1 MKNFADLTERE
12 VLAVAIS
19 SEEEDSRIYMT
30 FAEDLA
36 ERYPDSAKIF
46 EEMAEEER
54 GHRHR
59 LLEMYEQRFG
69 PHLPPIRR
77 EDVKGFLRRRPIW
90 LTKNLPLDT
99 IRKEVE
105 TMELQAEQFYIK
117 AAEQA
122 EDVGVRRLLGDLA
135 EEEKGHEQLA
145 VKLTDK
151 ILSPDVRAE
160 EDKTR
165 RRMFVLQYVQPGLA
179 GLMDGSV
186 STLAPLFAAAFAT
199 HQNWQTFL
207 VGLAASIGA
216 GISMGFAEALSD
228 DGSLTGR
235 GSPWL
240 RGATCGMM
248 TTLGGLGHSMPYLVP
263 DSWPNAF
270 WIATAIAGV
279 VVFFELWAIAFI
291 RARYM
296 DTPFLQAVFQIVLG
310 GAIVLARRHPDRRGV
325 AAMAQ
330 LPFSPPISGKN
341 MSFHDAGS
349 RLMVPTRRMN
359 FANFI
364 VAAGVMVHSTPGP
377 VTTFVTISSG
387 SFEPVSSIQ
396 LCAVPFGSAAM
407 IAVASFTASRNAA

>member
-12 VLAVAIS
+12 VLAVAIA
-19 SEEEDSRIYMT
+19 SEEEDSRIYMA

-36 ERYPDSAKIF
+36 ERYPDSARIF
-46 EEMAEEER
+46 EGMAEEER

-59 LLEMYEQRFG
+59 LLELYEERFG
-69 PHLPPIRR
+69 SHLPPIRR
-77 EDVKGFLRRRPIW
+77 EDVRGFLRRRPIW
-90 LTKNLPLDT
+90 LTKNLSLDS
-99 IRKEVE
+99 IRKEAG
-105 TMELQAEQFYIK
+105 TMEFEARRFYAK

-122 EDVGVRRLLGDLA
+122 QDIGVRRLLGDLA
-135 EEEKGHEQLA
+135 EAEKDHEDRATQL
-145 VKLTDK
+145 TGD
-151 ILSPDVRAE
+151 ILKPGVRAE
-160 EDKTR
+160 EDRTR

-240 RGATCGMM
+240 RGLTCGVM
-248 TTLGGLGHSMPYLVP
+248 TTIGGLGHSLPYLVP
-263 DSWPNAF
+263 DSLPNAF
-270 WIATAIAGV
+270 WIATSIAGL

-291 RARYM
+291 RSRYM

-310 GAIVLARRHPDRRGV
+310 GVIVLGV
-325 AAMAQ
+325 GILIGAA
-330 LPFSPPISGKN
+330 
-341 MSFHDAGS
+341 
-349 RLMVPTRRMN
+349 
-359 FANFI
+359 
-364 VAAGVMVHSTPGP
+364 
-377 VTTFVTISSG
+377 
-387 SFEPVSSIQ
+387 
-396 LCAVPFGSAAM
+396 
-407 IAVASFTASRNAA
+407 

>member
-1 MKNFADLTERE
+1 MKSFADLTERE

-30 FAEDLA
+30 FAEDLK
-36 ERYPDSAKIF
+36 ERYPDSAKLF

-90 LTKNLPLDT
+90 LTKNLPLDA

-105 TMELQAEQFYIK
+105 TMELEAERFYSR
-117 AAEQA
+117 AAERA
-122 EDVGVRRLLGDLA
+122 DDVGVRRLLGDLA
-135 EEEKGHEQLA
+135 EEEKGHENLA
-145 VKLTDK
+145 VKLTGQ
-151 ILSPDVRAE
+151 ILKPDVREA

-199 HQNWQTFL
+199 HHNWQTFL

-216 GISMGFAEALSD
+216 GISMAFAEALSD

-235 GSPWL
+235 GSPWI
-240 RGATCGMM
+240 RGTTTGMM
-248 TTLGGLGHSMPYLVP
+248 TAVGGLGHTLPYLVP
-263 DSWPNAF
+263 DSWANAF
-270 WIATAIAGV
+270 WIATSIAGV
-279 VVFFELWAIAFI
+279 VVFIELWAIAFI
-291 RARYM
+291 RSHYM
-296 DTPFLQAVFQIVLG
+296 DTPFLQAVFQVVLGGVIVLG
-310 GAIVLARRHPDRRGV
+310 VGILIGA
-325 AAMAQ
+325 
-330 LPFSPPISGKN
+330 S
-341 MSFHDAGS
+341 
-349 RLMVPTRRMN
+349 
-359 FANFI
+359 
-364 VAAGVMVHSTPGP
+364 
-377 VTTFVTISSG
+377 
-387 SFEPVSSIQ
+387 
-396 LCAVPFGSAAM
+396 
-407 IAVASFTASRNAA
+407 

>member
-12 VLAVAIS
+12 ALAVAIS
-19 SEEEDSRIYMT
+19 SEEEDSRIYMS

-36 ERYPDSAKIF
+36 ERYPDTAKLF

-54 GHRHR
+54 GHRHM
-59 LLEMYEQRFG
+59 LLELYEQRFG
-69 PHLPPIRR
+69 KNLPPIRR

-90 LTKNLPLDT
+90 LTKNLSLDT

-105 TMELQAEQFYIK
+105 TMEFQAERFYVK

-122 EDVGVRRLLGDLA
+122 KDVRVRRLLGDLA
-135 EEEKGHEQLA
+135 EAEKGHEKLA
-145 VKLTDK
+145 VRLTDK
-151 ILSPDVRAE
+151 ILSPDAREA

-165 RRMFVLQYVQPGLA
+165 RRVFVLQYVQPGLA

-240 RGATCGMM
+240 RGAASGVM
-248 TTLGGLGHSMPYLVP
+248 TAVGGLGHSMPYLVP
-263 DSWPNAF
+263 DAWANAF
-270 WIATAIAGV
+270 WIATSIAGV
-279 VVFFELWAIAFI
+279 VVFFELWAIAYI

-296 DTPFLQAVFQIVLG
+296 DTPLLQAVFQIVLG
-310 GAIVLARRHPDRRGV
+310 GVIVLGV
-325 AAMAQ
+325 GILIGAA
-330 LPFSPPISGKN
+330 
-341 MSFHDAGS
+341 
-349 RLMVPTRRMN
+349 
-359 FANFI
+359 
-364 VAAGVMVHSTPGP
+364 
-377 VTTFVTISSG
+377 
-387 SFEPVSSIQ
+387 
-396 LCAVPFGSAAM
+396 
-407 IAVASFTASRNAA
+407 

>member
-1 MKNFADLTERE
+1 MKSFADLTERE
-12 VLAVAIS
+12 VLAVAIA

-36 ERYPDSAKIF
+36 ERYPDSAKVF

-54 GHRHR
+54 GHRHM
-59 LLEMYEQRFG
+59 LLELYEQRFG
-69 PHLPPIRR
+69 KNLPPIRR
-77 EDVKGFLRRRPIW
+77 EDVRGFLRRRPVW
-90 LTKNLPLDT
+90 LTKNLSLDT
-99 IRKEVE
+99 VRKEVE
-105 TMELQAEQFYIK
+105 TMEFEAERFYVK
-117 AAEQA
+117 AAGQA
-122 EDVGVRRLLGDLA
+122 QDVGVRRLLGDLA
-135 EEEKGHEQLA
+135 EAEKGHEKLA
-145 VKLTDK
+145 VKLTGD
-151 ILSPDVRAE
+151 ILKPDVIEA

-165 RRMFVLQYVQPGLA
+165 RRVFVLQYVQPGLA

-240 RGATCGMM
+240 RGAASGIM
-248 TTLGGLGHSMPYLVP
+248 TAIGGLGHSLPYLVP

-279 VVFFELWAIAFI
+279 VVFFELWVIALI
-291 RARYM
+291 RSRYM

-310 GAIVLARRHPDRRGV
+310 GVIVLGV
-325 AAMAQ
+325 GILIGAA
-330 LPFSPPISGKN
+330 
-341 MSFHDAGS
+341 
-349 RLMVPTRRMN
+349 
-359 FANFI
+359 
-364 VAAGVMVHSTPGP
+364 
-377 VTTFVTISSG
+377 
-387 SFEPVSSIQ
+387 
-396 LCAVPFGSAAM
+396 
-407 IAVASFTASRNAA
+407 

>member
-1 MKNFADLTERE
+1 VKNFADLTERE

-19 SEEEDSRIYMT
+19 SEEEDSRIYMA

-36 ERYPDSAKIF
+36 ERYPDSAKLF
-46 EEMAEEER
+46 EEMADEER

-59 LLEMYEQRFG
+59 LLETYEQRFG
-69 PHLPPIRR
+69 AHLPPIRR
-77 EDVKGFLRRRPIW
+77 EDVRGFLKRRPIW

-105 TMELQAEQFYIK
+105 TMELQAERFYAK
-117 AAEQA
+117 ASEQA

-135 EEEKGHEQLA
+135 EDE
-145 VKLTDK
+145 
-151 ILSPDVRAE
+151 ILSPNVREE

-165 RRMFVLQYVQPGLA
+165 RRIFVLQYVQPGLA

-207 VGLAASIGA
+207 VGLAASLGA

-240 RGATCGMM
+240 RGAASGIM

-263 DSWPNAF
+263 DSWANAF

-291 RARYM
+291 RSRYM

-310 GAIVLARRHPDRRGV
+310 GVIVLAVGILIG
-325 AAMAQ
+325 AA
-330 LPFSPPISGKN
+330 
-341 MSFHDAGS
+341 
-349 RLMVPTRRMN
+349 
-359 FANFI
+359 
-364 VAAGVMVHSTPGP
+364 
-377 VTTFVTISSG
+377 
-387 SFEPVSSIQ
+387 
-396 LCAVPFGSAAM
+396 
-407 IAVASFTASRNAA
+407 

>member
-1 MKNFADLTERE
+1 VKNFADLTERE

-19 SEEEDSRIYMT
+19 SEEEDSRIYMS

-36 ERYPDSAKIF
+36 ERYPDSAKVF

-69 PHLPPIRR
+69 KHLPPIRR
-77 EDVKGFLRRRPIW
+77 DNVKGFLRRRPVW
-90 LTKNLPLDT
+90 LTRNLSLDT
-99 IRKEVE
+99 IRKEAE
-105 TMELQAEQFYIK
+105 TMEFEAERFYIK
-117 AAEQA
+117 AAEQSQ
-122 EDVGVRRLLGDLA
+122 DVDVRRLLGDLA
-135 EEEKGHEQLA
+135 EAEKGHESLA
-145 VKLTDK
+145 ARLTDQ

-160 EDKTR
+160 EDQTR

-199 HQNWQTFL
+199 HQNWPTFL

-240 RGATCGMM
+240 RGFTCGLM
-248 TTLGGLGHSMPYLVP
+248 TALGGVGHTLPYLVP
-263 DSWPNAF
+263 DSWANAF
-270 WIATAIAGV
+270 WIATAIACV

-296 DTPFLQAVFQIVLG
+296 DTPFLQAAFQIVLG
-310 GAIVLARRHPDRRGV
+310 GGIVLAVGILIGG
-325 AAMAQ
+325 A
-330 LPFSPPISGKN
+330 
-341 MSFHDAGS
+341 
-349 RLMVPTRRMN
+349 
-359 FANFI
+359 
-364 VAAGVMVHSTPGP
+364 
-377 VTTFVTISSG
+377 
-387 SFEPVSSIQ
+387 
-396 LCAVPFGSAAM
+396 
-407 IAVASFTASRNAA
+407 

>member
-19 SEEEDSRIYMT
+19 AEEEDSRIYMS

-36 ERYPDSAKIF
+36 ERYPESAKLF

-54 GHRHR
+54 GHRHM
-59 LLEMYEQRFG
+59 LLELYEQRFG
-69 PHLPPIRR
+69 KHLPPIRR
-77 EDVKGFLRRRPIW
+77 EDVRGFLRRRPVW
-90 LTKNLPLDT
+90 LTKNLSLDT
-99 IRKEVE
+99 VRKEVE
-105 TMELQAEQFYIK
+105 TMEFEAERFYVK

-122 EDVGVRRLLGDLA
+122 QDVGVRRLLGDLA
-135 EEEKGHEQLA
+135 EAEKGHEKLA
-145 VKLTDK
+145 VKLTGE
-151 ILSPDVRAE
+151 ILKPDVREA

-165 RRMFVLQYVQPGLA
+165 RRIFVLQYVQPGLA

-240 RGATCGMM
+240 RGAASGVM
-248 TTLGGLGHSMPYLVP
+248 TAIGGLGHSLPYLVP
-263 DSWPNAF
+263 DSWNNAF
-270 WIATAIAGV
+270 WIATAMAGV

-291 RARYM
+291 RSRYM

-310 GAIVLARRHPDRRGV
+310 GVIVLGV
-325 AAMAQ
+325 GILIGAA
-330 LPFSPPISGKN
+330 
-341 MSFHDAGS
+341 
-349 RLMVPTRRMN
+349 
-359 FANFI
+359 
-364 VAAGVMVHSTPGP
+364 
-377 VTTFVTISSG
+377 
-387 SFEPVSSIQ
+387 
-396 LCAVPFGSAAM
+396 
-407 IAVASFTASRNAA
+407 

>member
-30 FAEDLA
+30 FAEDLR
-36 ERYPDSAKIF
+36 ERYPDTAKIF

-59 LLEMYEQRFG
+59 LLENYEQRFG

-90 LTKNLPLDT
+90 LTKNLSLDT

-105 TMELQAEQFYIK
+105 TMELQAERFYAK
-117 AAEQA
+117 AAEKA

-135 EEEKGHEQLA
+135 EEEKGHENLA
-145 VKLTDK
+145 AKLTGE
-151 ILSPDVRAE
+151 ILKPDVREAE
-160 EDKTR
+160 DRTR

-240 RGATCGMM
+240 RGLASGVM
-248 TTLGGLGHSMPYLVP
+248 TALGGLGHTMPYLVP

-270 WIATAIAGV
+270 WIATTIASI

-291 RARYM
+291 RAHYM

-310 GAIVLARRHPDRRGV
+310 GVIVLGV
-325 AAMAQ
+325 GILIGGA
-330 LPFSPPISGKN
+330 
-341 MSFHDAGS
+341 
-349 RLMVPTRRMN
+349 
-359 FANFI
+359 
-364 VAAGVMVHSTPGP
+364 
-377 VTTFVTISSG
+377 
-387 SFEPVSSIQ
+387 
-396 LCAVPFGSAAM
+396 
-407 IAVASFTASRNAA
+407 

>member
-1 MKNFADLTERE
+1 LLQGLAVKNFADLTERE

-19 SEEEDSRIYMT
+19 AEEEDSRIYMS

-36 ERYPDSAKIF
+36 ERYPDSAKLF

-54 GHRHR
+54 GHRHM
-59 LLEMYEQRFG
+59 LLELYEERFG
-69 PHLPPIRR
+69 KHLPPIRR
-77 EDVKGFLRRRPIW
+77 EDVRGFLRRRPVW
-90 LTKNLPLDT
+90 LTKNLSLDT
-99 IRKEVE
+99 VRKEVE
-105 TMELQAEQFYIK
+105 TMEFEAERFYVK

-122 EDVGVRRLLGDLA
+122 QDVGVRRLLGDLA
-135 EEEKGHEQLA
+135 EAEKGHEKLA
-145 VKLTDK
+145 IKLTGD
-151 ILSPDVRAE
+151 ILKPDVREA

-165 RRMFVLQYVQPGLA
+165 RRIFVLQYVQPGLA

-240 RGATCGMM
+240 RGAASGIM
-248 TTLGGLGHSMPYLVP
+248 TAIGGLGHSLPYLVP
-263 DSWPNAF
+263 DSWANAF

-291 RARYM
+291 RSRYM

-310 GAIVLARRHPDRRGV
+310 GVIVLGV
-325 AAMAQ
+325 GILIGAA
-330 LPFSPPISGKN
+330 
-341 MSFHDAGS
+341 
-349 RLMVPTRRMN
+349 
-359 FANFI
+359 
-364 VAAGVMVHSTPGP
+364 
-377 VTTFVTISSG
+377 
-387 SFEPVSSIQ
+387 
-396 LCAVPFGSAAM
+396 
-407 IAVASFTASRNAA
+407 

>member
-30 FAEDLA
+30 FAEDLKQ
-36 ERYPDSAKIF
+36 RYPDTAKVF

-54 GHRHR
+54 GHRHM
-59 LLEMYEQRFG
+59 LLELYEQRFG

-105 TMELQAEQFYIK
+105 TMELQAGRFYAK
-117 AAEQA
+117 AAEKA

-135 EEEKGHEQLA
+135 DAEKGHEDRA
-145 VKLTDK
+145 VKLTGE
-151 ILSPDVRAE
+151 ILKPDVREAE
-160 EDKTR
+160 DRTR

-240 RGATCGMM
+240 RGLTCGVM
-248 TTLGGLGHSMPYLVP
+248 TAVGGLGHSLPYLVP
-263 DSWPNAF
+263 DSWSNAF
-270 WIATAIAGV
+270 WIATAIASV

-296 DTPFLQAVFQIVLG
+296 DTPFLHAVFQIVLG
-310 GAIVLARRHPDRRGV
+310 GVIVLGV
-325 AAMAQ
+325 GILIGGA
-330 LPFSPPISGKN
+330 
-341 MSFHDAGS
+341 
-349 RLMVPTRRMN
+349 
-359 FANFI
+359 
-364 VAAGVMVHSTPGP
+364 
-377 VTTFVTISSG
+377 
-387 SFEPVSSIQ
+387 
-396 LCAVPFGSAAM
+396 
-407 IAVASFTASRNAA
+407 